1 MNGSIEESHTHFS
14 VSENRQVR
22 LLLGACINCAKP
34 KCHKEP
40 KGSLSFSLLSSL
52 FQASTG
58 TTAHGPTSRGS
69 RTRNEKRTLQG
80 SFFFTCRLHL
90 SSWKH
95 FTSLGNFCH
104 ILPSL
109 SKEIAT
115 AIFAEKST
123 HHYHIK
129 SSPFTNLHV
138 VIIPVAF

>member
-80 SFFFTCRLHL
+80 SFFSLADCIYPLGSTLHHL
-90 SSWKH
+90 VT
-95 FTSLGNFCH
+95 FVTFCH
-104 ILPSL
+104 PCRKKLQQQFLRKNPL
-109 SKEIAT
+109 
-115 AIFAEKST
+115 
-123 HHYHIK
+123 
-129 SSPFTNLHV
+129 
-138 VIIPVAF
+138 IITI